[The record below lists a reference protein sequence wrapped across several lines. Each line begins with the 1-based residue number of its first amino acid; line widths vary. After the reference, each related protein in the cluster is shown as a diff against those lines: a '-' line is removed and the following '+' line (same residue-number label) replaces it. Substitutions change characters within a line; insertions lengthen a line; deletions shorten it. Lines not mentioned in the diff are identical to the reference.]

1 MNAIEQTITSMAQAA
16 RQAAKTIG
24 CCSTRKKNTAL
35 QRIADEIIRRG
46 DAIRQENQ
54 KDLAA
59 ARTAGLPEAMVDR
72 LAIKDATLAAMA
84 QGLLEVIQ
92 LPDPVGSLGP
102 AWTRPNGLQ
111 VARMRIPLGVIGI
124 IYESRPNVTVD
135 AAALCLK
142 AGNAVVLRGGS
153 EAFHS
158 NRALAEVIAQSLVL
172 SGLPQTA
179 VQVVPVKDRAAVNSL
194 LQQEEHIDLII
205 PRGGE
210 ELIRFVVAHSRI
222 PVLKHYKG
230 VCHVYVDEGADLAM
244 AEEVCFNAKVQR
256 PGVCNAMETL
266 LVHRT
271 EAERFLPPM
280 ARRFATAGVEL
291 RGCAQTLRIVPDAV
305 PATAEDWP
313 AEFLDLILAVRVV
326 DSLEEAMTHIA
337 AFGSNHT
344 EAIITR
350 DYDRARR
357 FVREVDSSVV
367 LVNASTRFNDGGQLG
382 LGAEIG
388 ISTSK
393 LHAFGPMGLEELTT
407 SKFVVFGNGQ
417 IREG

>member
-1 MNAIEQTITSMAQAA
+1 MNTIEQIVTSMAQAA
-16 RQAAKTIG
+16 RRAARTIG
-24 CCSTRKKNTAL
+24 CCSAPQKNAAL
-35 QRIADEIIRRG
+35 ERMADGILQGADVI
-46 DAIRQENQ
+46 QEANR
-54 KDLAA
+54 KDLEA
-59 ARTAGLPEAMVDR
+59 ARAAGLSAAMIDR
-72 LAIKDATLAAMA
+72 LTIKDATLAAMA
-84 QGLLEVIQ
+84 QGLREVAQ

-102 AWTRPNGLQ
+102 AWVRPNGLQ

-135 AAALCLK
+135 AAGLCLK
-142 AGNAVVLRGGS
+142 AGNAAILRGGS

-158 NRALAEVIAQSLVL
+158 NCALAAVIARSLAG
-172 SGLPQTA
+172 SGLPEAA
-179 VQVVPVKDRAAVNSL
+179 VQVIPVTDRMAVNAL
-194 LQQEEHIDLII
+194 LQQEEFIDLII

-230 VCHVYVDEGADLAM
+230 VCHVYVDEGADLSM

-266 LVHRT
+266 LVHRSA
-271 EAERFLPPM
+271 AERFLPAM
-280 ARRFATAGVEL
+280 ARRFRAAGVQL
-291 RGCAQTLRIVPDAV
+291 RGCEQTRRLVPEAV
-305 PATAEDWP
+305 PASEADWP
-313 AEFLDLILAVRVV
+313 AEYLDLILAVRVV
-326 DSLEEAMTHIA
+326 AGLDEGIAHIGA
-337 AFGSNHT
+337 YGSNHT
-344 EAIITR
+344 EAIVTR
-350 DYDRARR
+350 DYERARR
-357 FVREVDSSVV
+357 FVREVDASVV

-407 SKFVVFGNGQ
+407 RKFVVFGSGQ
-417 IREG
+417 VRE

>member
-1 MNAIEQTITSMAQAA
+1 MAKAARLAAKAIGRSSAPQKNAALQSMADEVL
-16 RQAAKTIG
+16 R
-24 CCSTRKKNTAL
+24 R
-35 QRIADEIIRRG
+35 ADVIRE
-46 DAIRQENQ
+46 ENQ
-54 KDLAA
+54 KDLEA
-59 ARTAGLPEAMVDR
+59 ARVAGLSAAMIDR
-72 LAIKDATLAAMA
+72 LTIGDTTLTAMA
-84 QGLLEVIQ
+84 QGLREVAQ

-102 AWTRPNGLQ
+102 AWIRPNGLQ

-135 AAALCLK
+135 AAGLCLK
-142 AGNAVVLRGGS
+142 AGNAVILRGGS

-158 NRALAEVIAQSLVL
+158 NCALAAVIARCLAD
-172 SGLPQTA
+172 SGLPEAA
-179 VQVVPVKDRAAVNSL
+179 VQVIPMKDRSAVNLL
-194 LQQEEHIDLII
+194 LQQEEFIDLII

-266 LVHRT
+266 LVHRS
-271 EAERFLPPM
+271 EAEQFLPAM
-280 ARRFATAGVEL
+280 ARRFAAAGVQL
-291 RGCAQTLRIVPDAV
+291 RGCEQTRRLVPEAA
-305 PATAEDWP
+305 PASAEDWP
-313 AEFLDLILAVRVV
+313 AEYLDLILAVRLVE
-326 DSLEEAMTHIA
+326 SIEEAIAHIA
-337 AFGSNHT
+337 TYGSNHT

-357 FVREVDSSVV
+357 FVREVDASVV
-367 LVNASTRFNDGGQLG
+367 LVNASTRFNDGNQLG

-407 SKFVVFGNGQ
+407 TKFVVFGSGHV
-417 IREG
+417 RE